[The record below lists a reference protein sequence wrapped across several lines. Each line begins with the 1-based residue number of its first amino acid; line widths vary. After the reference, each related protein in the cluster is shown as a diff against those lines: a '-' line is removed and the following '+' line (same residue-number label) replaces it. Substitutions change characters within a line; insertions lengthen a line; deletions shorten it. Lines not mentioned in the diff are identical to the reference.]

1 MGCICTRIRTRC
13 FLCAHSTLGVS
24 SLASSGIFECLADQL
39 STEMGVEC
47 SEGQTGD
54 LYRTVWFLLGVIKNK
69 ATPRPG
75 TSMSRSPL
83 MWVGLIRASKL
94 EESIQTTMEGSDSVF
109 QFKQGQ
115 KFVVT
120 PEIQQSFDRN
130 GYILVR

>member
-39 STEMGVEC
+39 QRWEW

-54 LYRTVWFLLGVIKNK
+54 LYHTVWFLFMLGVIKNK

-94 EESIQTTMEGSDSVF
+94 EESILTTMEGSVF
-109 QFKQGQ
+109 QFTQGQ